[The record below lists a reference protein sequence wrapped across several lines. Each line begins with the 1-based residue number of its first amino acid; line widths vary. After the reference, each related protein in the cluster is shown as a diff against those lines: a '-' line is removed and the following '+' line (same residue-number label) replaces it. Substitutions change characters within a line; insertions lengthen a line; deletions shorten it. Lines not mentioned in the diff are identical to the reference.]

1 MKKSQLI
8 SLIKEEYRKSTIQ
21 LEQDGGSE
29 EAVFDNEFKKASN
42 DIAAALEKELESK
55 DKKELSESV
64 TVMGVIA
71 TIMTLNSIVNLVSK
85 YTAKLFR
92 LLKFKK
98 GEDIAE
104 KIHHWAHDNETA
116 FQSPIRRVLGFFV
129 KDAKTLD
136 ILTKAIY
143 ALVVGGMAANYGAQV
158 LDSLS
163 KAEWF
168 ASALSALK
176 TVAKVDETIAN
187 SYPALKALFT

>member
-29 EAVFDNEFKKASN
+29 EAVFDNEFKKAAN

-55 DKKELSESV
+55 EKKELNESLV
-64 TVMGVIA
+64 LGTIA

-85 YTAKLFR
+85 YSAKLFR

-104 KIHHWAHDNETA
+104 KIHHWAHDNEVA

-143 ALVVGGMAANYGAQV
+143 ALVVGGMAANYGVQV

>member
-1 MKKSQLI
+1 MKKSQLV
-8 SLIKEEYRKSTIQ
+8 SLIKEEYRKYTIQ

-29 EAVFDNEFKKASN
+29 EAVFDNEFKKAAN

-55 DKKELSESV
+55 EKKELNESLV
-64 TVMGVIA
+64 LGTIA

-85 YTAKLFR
+85 YSAKLFR

-104 KIHHWAHDNETA
+104 KIHHWAHDNEVA
-116 FQSPIRRVLGFFV
+116 FQSPIKRVLGFFV

-143 ALVVGGMAANYGAQV
+143 ALVVGGMAANYGVQV

-187 SYPALKALFT
+187 SYPALRALFT